1 MKTTLF
7 GIALAALSSVAM
19 AADLPVRT
27 EAPAPAPVFVAANNW
42 TGFYVGIVGGYSW
55 SSVTHCD
62 GGSNPACGGGGS
74 VFPSYNHNG
83 ASFGGTLGYNHQIGS
98 TVLGLEGDLSWA
110 NWRGS
115 SGSNG
120 AFGCGGGNTDRCA
133 SAIDWFATVR
143 ARLGYSMGNTLPY
156 LTAGLA
162 IDRLGASIVARS
174 FTRTDRAHF
183 VVGGGIE
190 HAFTR
195 NWSAKI
201 EYLHIFSNGDFQY
214 DTTQE
219 CGNPGCFLR
228 SKDISM
234 VRVGLN
240 YRFGGSAAPVVA
252 KY

>member
-1 MKTTLF
+1 MKSTLF
-7 GIALAALSSVAM
+7 GIAFAALSSVAM

-42 TGFYVGIVGGYSW
+42 TGFYVGAVAGYSW
-55 SSVTHCD
+55 SSATHCD
-62 GGSNPACGGGGS
+62 ASGTPPCGNVGD

-83 ASFGGTLGYNHQIGS
+83 SSLGGTLGYNHQIGS
-98 TVLGLEGDLSWA
+98 IVLGLEGDLSWA

-115 SGSNG
+115 SGTTDD
-120 AFGCGGGNTDRCA
+120 FGCGTNNARFA
-133 SAIDWFATVR
+133 SAINWSGTVR

-162 IDRLGASIVARS
+162 IDRLGASIESRS
-174 FTRTDRAHF
+174 FTRTNRAHF
-183 VVGGGIE
+183 VLGGGIE
-190 HAFTR
+190 YAFTR

-201 EYLHIFSNGDFQY
+201 EYLHIFSKGDFHY
-214 DTTQE
+214 DIIPSCQ
-219 CGNPGCFLR
+219 GPGCFLR
-228 SKDISM
+228 NKDIDM